1 MKIDIPKTVALECPS
16 CNSTGHSIDDNQ
28 ITTCGSCDLKLHKD
42 ELIEQNKS
50 NIRSKINTKK
60 IAEDLAKTLS
70 KRFKN
75 FK

>member
-42 ELIEQNKS
+42 ELI
-50 NIRSKINTKK
+50 
-60 IAEDLAKTLS
+60 
-70 KRFKN
+70 
-75 FK
+75 